1 LTVKGERVE
10 LKDIEILQMGFFDD
24 PAGDEALARAF
35 TVHRLWDAKDPP
47 VFLEEIGPRIRG
59 LTSPPYPQPID
70 AELLATMPNL
80 EIISMFAAGYDA
92 VHMPTVQERGIMV
105 TNTPGAAAEETADCA
120 MGLLLSIV
128 REFPRAQSFLRSGQ
142 WQKGVRFP
150 RTMSLRNRTVGI
162 LGFGRIGKAIA
173 ERCKGFGLEVVY
185 HGRSEQPD
193 VPYRFY
199 STVLEMALDVD
210 ILFIAAPG
218 TPETDNMVNTEILA
232 ALGPKAILVNVG
244 RGNIVDEPA
253 LITALKDQTIF
264 GAGLDVFA
272 NEPLVSSDLMELEN
286 ALVLPHIG
294 GASIHSWTTMCK
306 MMVDN
311 LTSWFSGNGP
321 VTPVPETPFIR
332 PR

>member
-1 LTVKGERVE
+1 MKGERVE
-10 LKDIEILQMGFFDD
+10 FKDIEILQMGFFGD
-24 PAGDEALARAF
+24 PAGDDALNDAF
-35 TVHRLWDAKDPP
+35 TIHRLWEAADPAA
-47 VFLEEIGPRIRG
+47 FLNEVGPRIKG

-70 AELLATMPNL
+70 AELLAKMPNL
-80 EIISMFAAGYDA
+80 EIVSIFAAGYDA

-105 TNTPGAAAEETADCA
+105 THTPGAAAEETADCA

-150 RTMSLRNRTVGI
+150 RTTSLRNRTVGI

-185 HGRSEQPD
+185 HGRTKQPD
-193 VPYRFY
+193 TPHRYY
-199 STVLEMALDVD
+199 GSLLDMARDVD

-218 TPETDNMVNTEILA
+218 TPETEKLVDITILR
-232 ALGPKAILVNVG
+232 ALGPKAILINVG
-244 RGNIVDEPA
+244 RGSIVDEPA
-253 LITALKDQTIF
+253 LIDALMANTIL

-272 NEPLVSSDLMELEN
+272 NEPLVSDELMTLEN
-286 ALVLPHIG
+286 TLVLPHIG
-294 GASIHSWTTMCK
+294 GASDHSWTTMCK

-311 LTSWFSGNGP
+311 LSAWFSGKAP
-321 VTPVPETPFIR
+321 LTPVPETPFIR
-332 PR
+332 SR